1 MAKNYLSSMQTK
13 LSKIDWLGQNIDED
27 QTSLANKNTQ
37 PKKEEIIKNQAK
49 QLVKAVNEEKA
60 RLKKPKEKITYKM
73 PKKEEIIKN
82 QAKQLVKAV
91 NEEKT
96 RLKKP
101 KEKIAYKMPKKTKE
115 ILDSINL
122 KEKSVDSKKFSF
134 EELNETYSWVQ
145 ACSRILIKEN
155 IIPFESQNILLIPIY
170 NGIMTKWDNGAL
182 ESKKF

>member
-1 MAKNYLSSMQTK
+1 MAKNFLSTMQTK

-27 QTSLANKNTQ
+27 QTSLANKITQ

-60 RLKKPKEKITYKM
+60 RLKKPKEKI
-73 PKKEEIIKN
+73 
-82 QAKQLVKAV
+82 
-91 NEEKT
+91 
-96 RLKKP
+96 
-101 KEKIAYKMPKKTKE
+101 AYKMPKKTKE
-115 ILDSINL
+115 ILDSINF
-122 KEKSVDSKKFSF
+122 KEKSVDSKKFTF

-155 IIPFESQNILLIPIY
+155 IIPFEAQNIMLIPIY
-170 NGIMTKWDNGAL
+170 NGIITKMGNEEL